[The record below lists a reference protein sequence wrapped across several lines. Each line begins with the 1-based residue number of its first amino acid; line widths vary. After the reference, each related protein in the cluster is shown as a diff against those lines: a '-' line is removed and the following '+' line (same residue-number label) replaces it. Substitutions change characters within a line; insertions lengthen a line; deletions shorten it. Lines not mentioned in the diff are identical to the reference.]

1 METACANDDKVATLR
16 QIACEGPELADIE
29 VVQPSLDEMY
39 AHFLRREAAE

>member
-1 METACANDDKVATLR
+1 MVCANDDKVATVR
-16 QIACEGPELADIE
+16 RIACEGPEIADIE